1 MSVRAVR
8 VDLGGRS
15 YTVHIGPGALMRV
28 PAEARQAGGDRAR
41 RAFVV
46 ADRGVPAAFVDEMTD
61 SLRAEGLE
69 PTVFGLTPTERGKSV
84 GTLHEVLGAMAA
96 SGHSRSDPV
105 VAFGG
110 GIVGDLAGFAAASYQ
125 RGVPVVQ
132 CPTTLLSMV
141 DASVGGKTGVN
152 LEVAAADGGAR
163 LLKNMVGA
171 FHQPSAV
178 LADTRVLASLP
189 DRHRRAGLA
198 ECVKHA
204 MIATGIHGQ
213 DLMTETA
220 GALPGVLAGD
230 PEATDRLIERSVAL
244 KGEVVRRDERESL
257 DESAGV
263 RMLLNLGHTFGHAIE
278 TIGHLTPDPS
288 RPELAPLHHGEAVGL
303 GLVCAARCAE
313 HLGLCARAV
322 GDEAVAML
330 ERIGLPTRVRDLPD
344 DAEILARMGA
354 DKKAAGGVL
363 RLVLPTGRGRCEVV
377 RSPLVESVRA
387 GLAAI
392 RA

>member
-1 MSVRAVR
+1 MH
-8 VDLGGRS
+8 L
-15 YTVHIGPGALMRV
+15 
-28 PAEARQAGGDRAR
+28 PAEVRRAGGDRAR

-46 ADRGVPAAFVDEMTD
+46 ADANVPAAFTEEMTD
-61 SLRAEGLE
+61 SLRGEGLE
-69 PTVFGLTPTERGKSV
+69 PTVFELTPTERDKSV
-84 GTLHEVLGAMAA
+84 GTLHGVLGAMAA
-96 SGHSRSDPV
+96 SGHSRADPV

-152 LEVAAADGGAR
+152 LEVVAADGGAR

-198 ECVKHA
+198 ECIKHA
-204 MIATGIHGQ
+204 MIATGIQGQ
-213 DLMTETA
+213 DLMTETI
-220 GALPGVLAGD
+220 GALPGVMAGD

-313 HLGLCARAV
+313 HLGLCNSSV
-322 GDEAVAML
+322 GDEASGML
-330 ERIGLPTRVRDLPD
+330 ERVGLPTRVADLPD
-344 DAEILARMGA
+344 DDEILARMGA